1 MSIKETL
8 DKAYG
13 SIPKEP
19 LVSFDIGWAPNVRGF
34 KYYWLMFV
42 RKLTR

>member
-13 SIPKEP
+13 NIPKDP
-19 LVSFDIGWAPNVRGF
+19 TVSFDTGWIPNVRGF
-34 KYYWLMFV
+34 KYYWLKFV

>member
-13 SIPKEP
+13 NIPKEP
-19 LVSFDIGWAPNVRGF
+19 TVSFDAGWIPNVRGL
-34 KYYWLMFV
+34 KYYWLKFV